1 MVDASLEMVLDGWR
15 EIGELYVADNGSMYF
30 VSGKVGGNTMDASL
44 VSPREIAADAIEL
57 LRSHGMT
64 LDLGT
69 PTEKILQMADFL
81 DEHNRDLMAG
91 VFRMYSEN
99 PYHLAVLYGLEPI
112 EETMVCLRAYREGR
126 NDDIV
131 WGIL

>member
-1 MVDASLEMVLDGWR
+1 MAERAEMSSVPAEFHMPFSR
-15 EIGELYVADNGSMYF
+15 STI
-30 VSGKVGGNTMDASL
+30 T
-44 VSPREIAADAIEL
+44 DAIQF

-64 LDLGT
+64 LDLDT

-99 PYHLAVLYGLEPI
+99 PYHLAVLYAIEPI
-112 EETMVCLRAYREGR
+112 EETMVCLRVYREGK

-131 WGIL
+131 WGILQ